1 MKAKMRLEN
10 MIFVFLSVLEIIFAK
25 NVERALPEGNI
36 RGTRKS
42 KTLVDGSKVTVDVY
56 YGVRYGTADRWAEPK
71 DALQRDR
78 HVNPEETPYCPNTST
93 LNQTEDCLTLDLFI
107 PKDFDGNNLALY
119 LPPNPTSLPYAPT
132 TFPMYDGSILSA
144 KLNTVFALV
153 RSRQYLFGYLNF
165 NDTIGNFGLSDQKQ
179 AVKFMTKSFKFLFG
193 REPSITVIGD
203 YMGAEQASY
212 HLFDSALSI
221 SKFVLYGGAP
231 NYRKPIDDI
240 SIYQNMCKVYMVGEA
255 NG

>member
-1 MKAKMRLEN
+1 
-10 MIFVFLSVLEIIFAK
+10 MIFIFLSVLELICAE

-42 KTLVDGSKVTVDVY
+42 KTLVDGSTVTVDIY
-56 YGVRYGTADRWAEPK
+56 YGVRYGRADRWTKPK
-71 DALQRDR
+71 DAAQRES

-93 LNQTEDCLTLDLFI
+93 LNQSEDCLTLDLFI
-107 PKDFDGNNLALY
+107 PKDFDGNNLVLY
-119 LPPNPTSLPYAPT
+119 LPTNPISLPYAPK

-144 KLNTVFALV
+144 KLKTVFVLV

-165 NDTIGNFGLSDQKQ
+165 NETVGNFGLLDQKQ
-179 AVKFMTKSFKFLFG
+179 AVKFMTKSFNILFG

-212 HLFDSALSI
+212 HLFDSELSI
-221 SKFVLYGGAP
+221 NKFILYGGAP
-231 NYRKPIDDI
+231 IYRKPIDDI
-240 SIYQNMCKVYMVGEA
+240 SVYQNICKVYMVGEG
-255 NG
+255 NVWH